1 MQKKTKITLKKLFE
15 WILINIPIA
24 FFINEILKDKKNVIV
39 FSNWIIL
46 FLLILPFTI
55 IILKKKFKTKKYL
68 YVYSM
73 YFFSIIFFQIF
84 IYKFKIFNQIKNLAY
99 LVYKTIY
106 HNEVKGVVPPPIVI
120 YLILFITLFCGFI
133 VNYIKKYKKIDTD
146 NQDKSGLID
155 SRNQDLKKLKN
166 ILDNT
171 LDSIIVDDEWGNGKT
186 FFIKEF
192 MRVYERNYEF
202 IYIKTPYFQTREE
215 FRKIF
220 LTELNKVF
228 IKNGIFNTSISNLT
242 KYFGIEIQGIKLN
255 QIEKNYNETIEE
267 IVKKMC
273 KLEQKIIVVLDD
285 LDRIEKGEDIQEIL
299 NFIGEI
305 NIELREKIG
314 IITLS
319 SYNKLNEKV
328 ISHTEDKEGE
338 NYLEKYFD
346 KKFYLQKVN
355 IKELIEYFCE
365 DENLSK
371 IIKQCTEAIEK
382 YYLISFNSEN
392 LENYEKNSKEEIK
405 QNKIYF
411 SRQTF
416 RNIERIVKN
425 ISNINVD
432 ELIGNKEIYKK
443 IFILFEIFELLL
455 PESWENLKIDSKME
469 SLLNNIFIYKD
480 NPEINLERYNQF
492 IYSCANEVLNYK
504 KSKTQNFFSKYQN
517 IKNFITGKSINNSE
531 NILIEEYLETA
542 KIFKFSEDEKKQI
555 LDFFIRDNKI
565 SKYDFIQLYIQ
576 FELNYKLYLDD
587 ITTFIEIINNKSN
600 NCGSTYINK
609 YLLIREFCK
618 FLYSLSLISLK
629 EFSDIIKLIQT
640 NDISLLEEKIF
651 EKFNQHKNKQEI
663 YKILNFISEI
673 YNETSQPLKYNT
685 LISNI
690 KIGIENFKF
699 NDDLESLLNAI
710 KEAEKEFK
718 DDTWYTIEKY
728 DFIVDIEEIFNQG
741 NLDLDSLLK
750 KYLFK
755 FHKNEDE
762 NTKLIE
768 YIKLIK
774 YIKTLRENNIIKVN
788 IQHIVNLNIL
798 KLYLEEINPTI
809 KEITD
814 RLKNNKIDIE
824 KFKRKLKKENKDKY
838 EEWKDILNELKTK

>member
-1 MQKKTKITLKKLFE
+1 MKKKIIFKKIFE
-15 WILINIPIA
+15 WILINIPVA
-24 FFINEILKDKKNVIV
+24 FFINEILGDKKNIIT

-55 IILKKKFKTKKYL
+55 TILKKKFKIEKYL
-68 YVYSM
+68 FDYLK
-73 YFFSIIFFQIF
+73 YFFSIVCAQI
-84 IYKFKIFNQIKNLAY
+84 I
-99 LVYKTIY
+99 VYKLKKYDNI
-106 HNEVKGVVPPPIVI
+106 KDLQII
-120 YLILFITLFCGFI
+120 LSCWILIIILFGDFI
-133 VNYIKKYKKIDTD
+133 SRYIEKYENNDSDNVNKIES
-146 NQDKSGLID
+146 NLIN
-155 SRNQDLKKLKN
+155 SRKQDLVNLKN
-166 ILDNT
+166 ILDST
-171 LDSIIVDDEWGNGKT
+171 LDSIIIDDKWGNGKT
-186 FFIKEF
+186 FFIKKF
-192 MRVYERNYEF
+192 MEKYNTDYEF
-202 IYIKTPYFQTREE
+202 IYIKAPYFQTREE
-215 FRKIF
+215 FRKVF

-228 IKNGIFNTSISNLT
+228 IKNGIFNTSILNLT
-242 KYFGIEIQGIKLN
+242 KYFGIEIQGITLN

-273 KLEQKIIVVLDD
+273 KLDKRIVIVLDD

-305 NIELREKIG
+305 NTELREKIG
-314 IITLS
+314 LITLS

-328 ISHTEDKEGE
+328 QSHIEDKEGE
-338 NYLEKYFD
+338 NYLDKYFD

-355 IKELIEYFCE
+355 IEELIEYFCE
-365 DENLSK
+365 DETLSK
-371 IIKQCTEAIEK
+371 IIKQCKKAIEK
-382 YYLISFNSEN
+382 DYLLSFNSEN
-392 LENYEKNSKEEIK
+392 LENYELNFKEEVK
-405 QNKIYF
+405 QNKIYL

-469 SLLNNIFIYKD
+469 SLLDNIFIYKD
-480 NPEINLERYNQF
+480 NLEINFEGYNQF

-504 KSKTQNFFSKYQN
+504 KSKTQNYFSKYQN

-531 NILIEEYLETA
+531 NILIKEYLETA

-587 ITTFIEIINNKSN
+587 ITAFIEIINNKSN
-600 NCGSTYINK
+600 NCVSTYINK
-609 YLLIREFCK
+609 DLLIRKFCK

-640 NDISLLEEKIF
+640 NDDSLLEEKIF

-673 YNETSQPLKYNT
+673 YNETSQPSKYNT
-685 LISNI
+685 LNSNI

-699 NDDLESLLNAI
+699 NDDVNPLLKAFE
-710 KEAEKEFK
+710 EAENEYKEDAWF
-718 DDTWYTIEKY
+718 TILGMRFN
-728 DFIVDIEEIFNQG
+728 FINEIENIFNTK
-741 NLDLDSLLK
+741 NLDLDNELK
-750 KYLFK
+750 KYLYQSY
-755 FHKNEDE
+755 KNEDE

-768 YIKLIK
+768 YIK
-774 YIKTLRENNIIKVN
+774 TLRENSIIKANVH
-788 IQHIVNLNIL
+788 HIINLNIL
-798 KLYLEEINPTI
+798 RLDLKKINPTI

-814 RLKNNKIDIE
+814 RLKNNKVNIE
-824 KFKRKLKKENKDKY
+824 KFKKKLKEENKDKY
-838 EEWKDILNELKTK
+838 EEWKDILNELV

>member
-1 MQKKTKITLKKLFE
+1 MKKKIIFKKIFE
-15 WILINIPIA
+15 WFLINIPIA
-24 FFINEILKDKKNVIV
+24 FFINEILGDKKNIIT

-46 FLLILPFTI
+46 FLLILPFVIVT
-55 IILKKKFKTKKYL
+55 LKKKFKIEKYL
-68 YVYSM
+68 FDYLKYFLSIVCAQIIVYKLKE
-73 YFFSIIFFQIF
+73 YDNIKDLQIIFSCC
-84 IYKFKIFNQIKNLAY
+84 
-99 LVYKTIY
+99 
-106 HNEVKGVVPPPIVI
+106 
-120 YLILFITLFCGFI
+120 ILFKFLFGDFI
-133 VNYIKKYKKIDTD
+133 SRYVEKYENNDNVNKIRS
-146 NQDKSGLID
+146 NLIN
-155 SRNQDLKKLKN
+155 SREQDLDNLKN

-171 LDSIIVDDEWGNGKT
+171 LDSIIIDDEWGNGKT
-186 FFIKEF
+186 FFIKKF
-192 MRVYERNYEF
+192 MEKYNTNYEF
-202 IYIKTPYFQTREE
+202 IYIKAPYFQTREE
-215 FRKIF
+215 FRKVF

-242 KYFGIEIQGIKLN
+242 KYFGVEIQGITLN

-273 KLEQKIIVVLDD
+273 KLDKKIVVILDD

-314 IITLS
+314 LITLS

-355 IKELIEYFCE
+355 IQELIEYFCE

-371 IIKQCTEAIEK
+371 IIKQCKEAIEK

-392 LENYEKNSKEEIK
+392 LENYEKNFKEEIK

-411 SRQTF
+411 SKQTF

-455 PESWENLKIDSKME
+455 PKSWENLKIDSKME

-480 NPEINLERYNQF
+480 NPEINFEKYNPF

-504 KSKTQNFFSKYQN
+504 KSKTQNYFSKYQN
-517 IKNFITGKSINNSE
+517 IKNFITGKYINNDES
-531 NILIEEYLETA
+531 ILIEEYLETA

-555 LDFFIRDNKI
+555 LDFFIRDNGI
-565 SKYDFIQLYIQ
+565 SQYDFIQLYIQ

-600 NCGSTYINK
+600 NCGNSSIDK
-609 YLLIREFCK
+609 YLLITLICK
-618 FLYSLSLISLK
+618 FLLRLNLISLK
-629 EFSDIIKLIQT
+629 ELGEIAKL
-640 NDISLLEEKIF
+640 NEDNNLSEEKLF

-663 YKILNFISEI
+663 YKILEFISKI
-673 YNETSQPLKYNT
+673 YSETSQTSKYNT
-685 LISNI
+685 LYSNI
-690 KIGIENFKF
+690 KIGIKNFTF
-699 NDDLESLLNAI
+699 NDDVNPLLKAF
-710 KEAEKEFK
+710 KEAENEYKEDAWF
-718 DDTWYTIEKY
+718 TIWGMHF
-728 DFIVDIEEIFNQG
+728 DFIVDVENSFNQDDL
-741 NLDLDSLLK
+741 NLDIESK
-750 KYLFK
+750 KYLDK
-755 FHKNEDE
+755 F
-762 NTKLIE
+762 
-768 YIKLIK
+768 Y
-774 YIKTLRENNIIKVN
+774 KT
-788 IQHIVNLNIL
+788 
-798 KLYLEEINPTI
+798 
-809 KEITD
+809 
-814 RLKNNKIDIE
+814 
-824 KFKRKLKKENKDKY
+824 
-838 EEWKDILNELKTK
+838 

>member
-1 MQKKTKITLKKLFE
+1 MKKKIIFKKIFE
-15 WILINIPIA
+15 WFLINIPIA
-24 FFINEILKDKKNVIV
+24 FFINEILGDKKNIIT

-46 FLLILPFTI
+46 FLLILPFVIVT
-55 IILKKKFKTKKYL
+55 LKKKFKIEKYL
-68 YVYSM
+68 FDYLK
-73 YFFSIIFFQIF
+73 YFLSIVCAQIIVHKLKEYDDIKDLQIIFSCC
-84 IYKFKIFNQIKNLAY
+84 
-99 LVYKTIY
+99 
-106 HNEVKGVVPPPIVI
+106 
-120 YLILFITLFCGFI
+120 ILFKLLFGDFI
-133 VNYIKKYKKIDTD
+133 SRYVEKYKNNDNVNKIGS
-146 NQDKSGLID
+146 NLIN
-155 SRNQDLKKLKN
+155 SREQDLDNLKN

-171 LDSIIVDDEWGNGKT
+171 LDSIIIDDEWGNGKT
-186 FFIKEF
+186 FFIKKF
-192 MRVYERNYEF
+192 MEKYNTNYEF
-202 IYIKTPYFQTREE
+202 IYIKAPYFQTREE
-215 FRKIF
+215 FRKVF

-242 KYFGIEIQGIKLN
+242 KYFGVEIQGITLN

-273 KLEQKIIVVLDD
+273 KLDKKIVVVLDD

-314 IITLS
+314 LISLS

-355 IKELIEYFCE
+355 GEELIEYFCE
-365 DENLSK
+365 DENLLK
-371 IIKQCTEAIEK
+371 IIKQCKKAIEEH
-382 YYLISFNSEN
+382 YLISSNSEI
-392 LENYEKNSKEEIK
+392 LEIYEKNFKEDIKK
-405 QNKIYF
+405 QNKIYL
-411 SRQTF
+411 SKQTF
-416 RNIERIVKN
+416 RNIERLIKN
-425 ISNINVD
+425 INISVN
-432 ELIGNKEIYKK
+432 EIIGDKEIYEK

-455 PESWENLKIDSKME
+455 PESWENLKIDSKIE
-469 SLLNNIFIYKD
+469 SLLDNIFIYKD
-480 NPEINLERYNQF
+480 KLEINFEGYNQF

-504 KSKTQNFFSKYQN
+504 KSKTQNYFSKYQN

-555 LDFFIRDNKI
+555 LDFFIGDNKI

-600 NCGSTYINK
+600 NYGNTYINK

-640 NDISLLEEKIF
+640 NDDSLLEEKIF

-663 YKILNFISEI
+663 YKILDFISEI
-673 YNETSQPLKYNT
+673 YNETSQTSKYNT
-685 LISNI
+685 LNSNI
-690 KIGIENFKF
+690 KIGIKNFIS
-699 NDDLESLLNAI
+699 NDDVNSLLKAFE
-710 KEAEKEFK
+710 EAENEYKEDAWF
-718 DDTWYTIEKY
+718 TILGMRF
-728 DFIVDIEEIFNQG
+728 DFINEIENIFNTKD
-741 NLDLDSLLK
+741 LDLDNELK
-750 KYLFK
+750 KYLYQSY
-755 FHKNEDE
+755 KNEDE

-768 YIKLIK
+768 YIK
-774 YIKTLRENNIIKVN
+774 TLRENSIIKANVH
-788 IQHIVNLNIL
+788 HIINLNIL
-798 KLYLEEINPTI
+798 RLDLKEINLTI

-814 RLKNNKIDIE
+814 RLKNNKVNIE
-824 KFKRKLKKENKDKY
+824 KFKKKLKEENKDKY
-838 EEWKDILNELKTK
+838 EEWKDILNELV

>member
-1 MQKKTKITLKKLFE
+1 MQKKIKITLKKLFE
-15 WILINIPIA
+15 WILINIPVV
-24 FFINEILKDKKNVIV
+24 FFINEILGDKKNIIT

-55 IILKKKFKTKKYL
+55 TILKKKLKIEKYL
-68 YVYSM
+68 FDYLK
-73 YFFSIIFFQIF
+73 YFFSIVCAQI
-84 IYKFKIFNQIKNLAY
+84 I
-99 LVYKTIY
+99 VYKLKKYDNIKDLQIILSCSILIT
-106 HNEVKGVVPPPIVI
+106 
-120 YLILFITLFCGFI
+120 ILFGDFI
-133 VNYIKKYKKIDTD
+133 SRYIEKYENNDSDNVNKIES
-146 NQDKSGLID
+146 NLIN
-155 SRNQDLKKLKN
+155 SREQDLDNLKN

-171 LDSIIVDDEWGNGKT
+171 LDSIIIDDEWGNGKT
-186 FFIKEF
+186 FFIKKF
-192 MRVYERNYEF
+192 MEKYNTNYEF
-202 IYIKTPYFQTREE
+202 IYIKAPYFQTREE
-215 FRKIF
+215 FRKVF

-228 IKNGIFNTSISNLT
+228 IKNGTFNTSISNLT
-242 KYFGIEIQGIKLN
+242 KYFGIEIQGITLN

-273 KLEQKIIVVLDD
+273 KLDKKIVVVLDD

-314 IITLS
+314 LITLS

-355 IKELIEYFCE
+355 IQELIEYFCE

-371 IIKQCTEAIEK
+371 IIKQCKKAIEEH
-382 YYLISFNSEN
+382 YLIFFNSETSEIYE
-392 LENYEKNSKEEIK
+392 ENFKEEIE
-405 QNKIYF
+405 QNKIYL
-411 SRQTF
+411 SKQTF
-416 RNIERIVKN
+416 RNIERLIKN
-425 ISNINVD
+425 INISVNEIIED
-432 ELIGNKEIYKK
+432 KEIYEK

-455 PESWENLKIDSKME
+455 PKSWENLKIDSKME
-469 SLLNNIFIYKD
+469 SLLDNIFIYKD
-480 NPEINLERYNQF
+480 NPEINFEGYNQF

-504 KSKTQNFFSKYQN
+504 KSKTQNYFSKYQN
-517 IKNFITGKSINNSE
+517 IKNFITGKYINNSE

-555 LDFFIRDNKI
+555 LVFFIKDNKM
-565 SKYDFIQLYIQ
+565 SKYNFIQLYIQ

-609 YLLIREFCK
+609 YLLIRDFCK

-640 NDISLLEEKIF
+640 NDDSLLEKKIF

-663 YKILNFISEI
+663 YKILDFISEI
-673 YNETSQPLKYNT
+673 YNETSQTSKYNT
-685 LISNI
+685 LNSNI
-690 KIGIENFKF
+690 KIGIKNFIS
-699 NDDLESLLNAI
+699 NDDVNSLLKAFE
-710 KEAEKEFK
+710 EAENEYKEDAWF
-718 DDTWYTIEKY
+718 TILEMRF
-728 DFIVDIEEIFNQG
+728 DFINEIENIFNTKD
-741 NLDLDSLLK
+741 LDLDNELK
-750 KYLFK
+750 KYLYQSY
-755 FHKNEDE
+755 KNEDE

-768 YIKLIK
+768 YIK
-774 YIKTLRENNIIKVN
+774 TLRENSIIKANVH
-788 IQHIVNLNIL
+788 HIIKLNIL
-798 KLYLEEINPTI
+798 KLDLKEINPTI

-814 RLKNNKIDIE
+814 RLKNNNIDIE
-824 KFKRKLKKENKDKY
+824 KFKRKLKKGNKDKY

>member
-1 MQKKTKITLKKLFE
+1 MK
-15 WILINIPIA
+15 
-24 FFINEILKDKKNVIV
+24 
-39 FSNWIIL
+39 
-46 FLLILPFTI
+46 
-55 IILKKKFKTKKYL
+55 
-68 YVYSM
+68 
-73 YFFSIIFFQIF
+73 YFFSIVCAQI
-84 IYKFKIFNQIKNLAY
+84 I
-99 LVYKTIY
+99 VYKLKKYDNI
-106 HNEVKGVVPPPIVI
+106 KDLQII
-120 YLILFITLFCGFI
+120 LSCWILIIILFGDFI
-133 VNYIKKYKKIDTD
+133 SRYIEKYENNDSDNVNKIES
-146 NQDKSGLID
+146 NLIN
-155 SRNQDLKKLKN
+155 SRKQDLVNLKN
-166 ILDNT
+166 ILDST
-171 LDSIIVDDEWGNGKT
+171 LDSIIIDDKWGNGKT
-186 FFIKEF
+186 FFIKKF
-192 MRVYERNYEF
+192 MEKYNTDYEF
-202 IYIKTPYFQTREE
+202 IYIKAPYFQTREE
-215 FRKIF
+215 FRKVF

-228 IKNGIFNTSISNLT
+228 IKNGIFNTSILNLT
-242 KYFGIEIQGIKLN
+242 KYFGIEIQGITLN

-273 KLEQKIIVVLDD
+273 KLDKRIVIVLDD

-305 NIELREKIG
+305 NTELREKIG
-314 IITLS
+314 LITLS

-328 ISHTEDKEGE
+328 QSHIEDKEGE
-338 NYLEKYFD
+338 NYLDKYFD

-355 IKELIEYFCE
+355 IEELIEYFCE
-365 DENLSK
+365 DETLSK
-371 IIKQCTEAIEK
+371 IIKQCKKAIEK
-382 YYLISFNSEN
+382 DYLLSFNSEN
-392 LENYEKNSKEEIK
+392 LENYELNFKEEVK
-405 QNKIYF
+405 QNKIYL

-469 SLLNNIFIYKD
+469 SLLDNIFIYKD
-480 NPEINLERYNQF
+480 NLEINFEGYNQF

-504 KSKTQNFFSKYQN
+504 KSKTQNYFSKYQN

-531 NILIEEYLETA
+531 NILIKEYLETA

-587 ITTFIEIINNKSN
+587 ITAFIEIINNKSN
-600 NCGSTYINK
+600 NCVSTYINK
-609 YLLIREFCK
+609 DLLIRKFCK

-640 NDISLLEEKIF
+640 NDDSLLEEKKF

-673 YNETSQPLKYNT
+673 YNETSQPSKYNT
-685 LISNI
+685 LNSNI

-699 NDDLESLLNAI
+699 NDDVNPLLKAFE
-710 KEAEKEFK
+710 EAENEYKEDAWF
-718 DDTWYTIEKY
+718 TILGMRFN
-728 DFIVDIEEIFNQG
+728 FINEIENIFNTK
-741 NLDLDSLLK
+741 NLDLDNELK
-750 KYLFK
+750 KYLYQSY
-755 FHKNEDE
+755 KNEDE

-768 YIKLIK
+768 YIK
-774 YIKTLRENNIIKVN
+774 TLRENSIIKANVH
-788 IQHIVNLNIL
+788 HIINLNIL
-798 KLYLEEINPTI
+798 RLDLKKINPTI

-814 RLKNNKIDIE
+814 RLKNNKVNIE
-824 KFKRKLKKENKDKY
+824 KFKKKLKEENKDKY
-838 EEWKDILNELKTK
+838 EEWKDILNELV

>member
-1 MQKKTKITLKKLFE
+1 MQKKTKITLKKLLE

-24 FFINEILKDKKNVIV
+24 FFINEILRDKKNIIT

-46 FLLILPFTI
+46 FLLILPFAI
-55 IILKKKFKTKKYL
+55 IILKKKLKIEKYFFDYL
-68 YVYSM
+68 KYI
-73 YFFSIIFFQIF
+73 FSIICVQIVVYKLKKYNSIKDFQI
-84 IYKFKIFNQIKNLAY
+84 IFSCC
-99 LVYKTIY
+99 
-106 HNEVKGVVPPPIVI
+106 
-120 YLILFITLFCGFI
+120 ILFIILLYDFI
-133 VNYIKKYKKIDTD
+133 VNYIKKYKKIDTN
-146 NQDKSGLID
+146 NQDKSNLIT
-155 SRNQDLKKLKN
+155 SRNQDLEKLKN

-171 LDSIIVDDEWGNGKT
+171 LNSIIIDDEWGNGKT

-192 MRVYERNYEF
+192 MKVYERNYEF
-202 IYIKTPYFQTREE
+202 IYIKVPYFQTRQE
-215 FRKIF
+215 FRKVF

-242 KYFGIEIQGIKLN
+242 KYFGVEIQGITLN

-273 KLEQKIIVVLDD
+273 KLDKKIVVILDD

-314 IITLS
+314 LITLS

-355 IKELIEYFCE
+355 IQELIEYFCE

-371 IIKQCTEAIEK
+371 IIKQCKEAIEK

-392 LENYEKNSKEEIK
+392 LENYEKNFKEEIK

-411 SRQTF
+411 SKQTF

-455 PESWENLKIDSKME
+455 PKSWENLKIDSKME

-480 NPEINLERYNQF
+480 NPEINFEKYNPF

-504 KSKTQNFFSKYQN
+504 KSKTQNYFSKYQN
-517 IKNFITGKSINNSE
+517 IKNFITGKYINNDES
-531 NILIEEYLETA
+531 ILIEEYLETA

-600 NCGSTYINK
+600 NCGDTYINK

-640 NDISLLEEKIF
+640 NDDSLLEEKIF

-663 YKILNFISEI
+663 YKILDFISEI
-673 YNETSQPLKYNT
+673 YNETSQTSKYNT
-685 LISNI
+685 LNSNI
-690 KIGIENFKF
+690 KIGIKNFKF
-699 NDDLESLLNAI
+699 NDDVNSLLKAF
-710 KEAEKEFK
+710 KEAENEYKEDAWF
-718 DDTWYTIEKY
+718 TILGMHF
-728 DFIVDIEEIFNQG
+728 DFIVDVENSFNQDDL
-741 NLDLDSLLK
+741 NLDIESK
-750 KYLFK
+750 KYLDK
-755 FHKNEDE
+755 FYKNK
-762 NTKLIE
+762 KLVNYVKI
-768 YIKLIK
+768 
-774 YIKTLRENNIIKVN
+774 LRENSIIKVN
-788 IQHIVNLNIL
+788 VHHIINLNIL
-798 KLYLEEINPTI
+798 KLDLKEINPTI
-809 KEITD
+809 NEITD
-814 RLKNNKIDIE
+814 RLKNNNIDIE
-824 KFKRKLKKENKDKY
+824 KFKKKLKEENKDKY
-838 EEWKDILNELKTK
+838 EEWKDILNELV

>member
-1 MQKKTKITLKKLFE
+1 MKKKIIFKKIFE
-15 WILINIPIA
+15 WFLINIPIA
-24 FFINEILKDKKNVIV
+24 FFINEILGDKKNIIT

-46 FLLILPFTI
+46 FLLILPFVIVT
-55 IILKKKFKTKKYL
+55 LKKKFKIEKYL
-68 YVYSM
+68 FDYLKYFLSIVCAQIIVYKLKE
-73 YFFSIIFFQIF
+73 YDNIKDLQIIFSCC
-84 IYKFKIFNQIKNLAY
+84 
-99 LVYKTIY
+99 
-106 HNEVKGVVPPPIVI
+106 
-120 YLILFITLFCGFI
+120 ILFKFLFGDFI
-133 VNYIKKYKKIDTD
+133 SRYVEKYENNDNVNKIRS
-146 NQDKSGLID
+146 NLIN
-155 SRNQDLKKLKN
+155 SREQDLDNLKN

-171 LDSIIVDDEWGNGKT
+171 LDSIIIDDEWGNGKT
-186 FFIKEF
+186 FFIKKF
-192 MRVYERNYEF
+192 MEKYNTNYEF
-202 IYIKTPYFQTREE
+202 IYIKAPYFQTREE
-215 FRKIF
+215 FRKVF

-242 KYFGIEIQGIKLN
+242 KYFGVEIQGITLN

-273 KLEQKIIVVLDD
+273 KLDKKIVVILDD

-314 IITLS
+314 LITLS

-355 IKELIEYFCE
+355 IQELIEYFCE

-371 IIKQCTEAIEK
+371 IIKQCKEAIEK

-392 LENYEKNSKEEIK
+392 LENYEKNFKEEIK

-411 SRQTF
+411 SKQTF

-455 PESWENLKIDSKME
+455 PKSWENLKIDSKME

-480 NPEINLERYNQF
+480 NPEINFEKYNPF

-504 KSKTQNFFSKYQN
+504 KSKTQNYFSKYQN
-517 IKNFITGKSINNSE
+517 IKNFITGKYINNDES
-531 NILIEEYLETA
+531 ILIEEYLETA

-600 NCGSTYINK
+600 NCGDTYINK

-640 NDISLLEEKIF
+640 NDDSLLEEKIF

-663 YKILNFISEI
+663 YKILDFISEI
-673 YNETSQPLKYNT
+673 YNETSQTSKYNT
-685 LISNI
+685 LNSNI
-690 KIGIENFKF
+690 KIGIKNFKF
-699 NDDLESLLNAI
+699 NDDVNSLLKAF
-710 KEAEKEFK
+710 KEAENEYKEDAWF
-718 DDTWYTIEKY
+718 TILGMHF
-728 DFIVDIEEIFNQG
+728 DFIVDVENSFNQDDL
-741 NLDLDSLLK
+741 NLDIESK
-750 KYLFK
+750 KYLDK
-755 FHKNEDE
+755 FYKNK
-762 NTKLIE
+762 KLVNYVKI
-768 YIKLIK
+768 
-774 YIKTLRENNIIKVN
+774 LRENSIIKVN
-788 IQHIVNLNIL
+788 VHHIINLNIL
-798 KLYLEEINPTI
+798 KLDLKEINPTI
-809 KEITD
+809 NEITD
-814 RLKNNKIDIE
+814 RLKNNSIDIE
-824 KFKRKLKKENKDKY
+824 KFKKKLKEENKDKY
-838 EEWKDILNELKTK
+838 EEWKDILNELV